1 MARSCP
7 ACRELL
13 AIVEIDGIE
22 IDRCRRCGGVW
33 LDPGEYDAARVRMKR
48 SPSVPP
54 KSPNGST
61 NSELFEIVA
70 LVLEVI
76 TTITFGGT

>member
-1 MARSCP
+1 M
-7 ACRELL
+7 
-13 AIVEIDGIE
+13 EIDGIE